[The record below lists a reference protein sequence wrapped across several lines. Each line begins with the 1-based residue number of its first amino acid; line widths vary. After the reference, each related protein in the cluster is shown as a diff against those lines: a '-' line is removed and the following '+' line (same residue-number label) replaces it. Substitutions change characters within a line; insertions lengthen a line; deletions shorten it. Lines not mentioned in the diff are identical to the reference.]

1 MAKVIIDGTEINA
14 REGENLLWTA
24 LDNGFY
30 IPNLCA
36 LRDFSPSA
44 ASCRLCFVQIEGKQ
58 APVTSCTESI
68 KDGMIV
74 HLNTPEV
81 KRIRNTAFRLLLSN
95 HVIDC
100 AHCDKNRN
108 CELQNISSNLG
119 LKLKHDNLRKIPRDL
134 PIDSS
139 HPLFYYDPNKCI
151 LCGRCIRVCQR
162 NGTGILDFAFR
173 GISTMVSTFNGVPLA
188 ESNCNSCLKCVEVCP
203 VGSLVIK
210 SKTGKEKSDPATV
223 K

>member
-1 MAKVIIDGTEINA
+1 MATVIIDGTEINA
-14 REGENLLWTA
+14 KEGDNLLWTA

-36 LRDFSPSA
+36 LSGFTPST

-95 HVIDC
+95 HTIDC
-100 AHCDKNRN
+100 KHCYKNRN
-108 CELQNISSNLG
+108 CELQNIASNLG

-139 HPLFYYDPNKCI
+139 HPLFYYDPNKCV
-151 LCGRCIRVCQR
+151 LCGRCIRVCHI

-173 GISTMVSTFNGVPLA
+173 GISTMVSTFNGVPLS

-203 VGSLVIK
+203 VGSLVAK
-210 SKTGKEKSDPATV
+210 SKTGKEQPDPANV